1 MKRGTFALSSS
12 QCVANERAE
21 AREPIGGIDVVLD
34 DVKREIIR
42 SAESPNRDGHQQ
54 RELKIGK
61 HNQRHRGGHGPEK
74 NEQAELD
81 PQQSRVGNVGD
92 GASPK

>member
-21 AREPIGGIDVVLD
+21 AREPIGWIDVVFD
-34 DVKREIIR
+34 DVKREIVR
-42 SAESPNRDGHQQ
+42 SAEGPNRDGHQQ
-54 RELKIGK
+54 RELQIGK
-61 HNQRHRGGHGPEK
+61 QDQRHRGGHDPEEY
-74 NEQAELD
+74 EQAELN
-81 PQQSRVGNVGD
+81 PQQPRVGNVGD